1 MGNHGTTS
9 TRYSHTQTG
18 RFLRLATLLPVPF
31 VITAA
36 IFARDTRVLAIAGPL
51 IVIVAIAGVI
61 FSSLTI
67 EIDTAALNWWF
78 GMGVWKKQI
87 ALGDIASA
95 TAVRNPW
102 WYGFGIHRTPRGW
115 LYNVSGLDA
124 VEISLSDGRILRLG
138 TDEPSELINALN
150 VRFRG

>member
-1 MGNHGTTS
+1 MAKHSTMS

-18 RFLRLATLLPVPF
+18 RLLRLAALLPVPF
-31 VITAA
+31 AIIAA

-51 IVIVAIAGVI
+51 IVIIAITGVI
-61 FSSLTI
+61 FSCLTI

-87 ALGDIASA
+87 ALEDIASA
-95 TAVRNPW
+95 AVVRNPW

-124 VEISLSDGRILRLG
+124 VEISLRDGRILRLG
-138 TDEPSELINALN
+138 TDEPRELVDALN
-150 VRFRG
+150 VRFLK

>member
-1 MGNHGTTS
+1 MS

-18 RFLRLATLLPVPF
+18 RLLRLAALLPVPF
-31 VITAA
+31 AIIAA
-36 IFARDTRVLAIAGPL
+36 IFAPDTRVLAIAGPL
-51 IVIVAIAGVI
+51 IVIIAITGVI
-61 FSSLTI
+61 FSCLTI

-87 ALGDIASA
+87 ALEDIASA
-95 TAVRNPW
+95 AAVRNPW

-124 VEISLSDGRILRLG
+124 VEISLRDGRILRLG
-138 TDEPSELINALN
+138 TDEPNELVKALN

>member
-1 MGNHGTTS
+1 MS
-9 TRYSHTQTG
+9 ARYSHTQTG
-18 RFLRLATLLPVPF
+18 RLLRLAALLPVPF
-31 VITAA
+31 VIIAA
-36 IFARDTRVLAIAGPL
+36 IFALDTTVLAIAGPL

-67 EIDTAALNWWF
+67 EIDTGALNWWF
-78 GMGVWKKQI
+78 GKGVWRKKI
-87 ALGDIASA
+87 ALEDIASA
-95 TAVRNPW
+95 AVVRNPW

-124 VEISLSDGRILRLG
+124 VEISLRDGRILRLG
-138 TDEPSELINALN
+138 TDEPGELVNALN